1 MSSNVTARN
10 AEGLD
15 PVLTEPVGHGN
26 SVAAWTAVG
35 VMLIGTLVG
44 CIAFA
49 LHAAIGVY
57 IGVAIIVIGLIAGG
71 VMRQIGFGVGGHR
84 SNGNG
89 H

>member
-1 MSSNVTARN
+1 MSSNVTAQN
-10 AEGLD
+10 PEGLD
-15 PVLTEPVGHGN
+15 PVLSEPVGHGN

-35 VMLIGTLVG
+35 IMLVGMLVG

-49 LHAAIGVY
+49 LHAAVVVY
-57 IGVAIIVIGLIAGG
+57 IGIAIIVIGLIAGG
-71 VMRQIGFGVGGHR
+71 VMRQAGFGVGGHR